1 MKPTVLHVC
10 ISPGLGGLELYSL
23 QLHKKFKS
31 EGYPSLHF
39 CLEESPFE
47 EKLQAEN
54 LEAISFKKAKYFSPS
69 ISRKMRKIIIE
80 RKIEKI
86 SIHHLKDLW
95 FLVPALRGLDKVE
108 LVGFAQMFIKDI
120 SKKDFLHSWLY
131 NRMKNLITLTD
142 IQKEQLKKCLPL
154 KENRYIT
161 IPNSIEL
168 AKTENLQAAREKIR
182 EDLSYNPE
190 NKVIGIVGRLDP
202 WKGQLELL
210 QAFVNIQER
219 FPEARLLI
227 VGSETP
233 GEEGY
238 RQKLLDTISNH
249 NVSNKVQMIGFQK
262 NVPEWM
268 SAMDI
273 FVMPSYEE
281 AFGIVLAEAMCVG
294 LPVISTE
301 AGGVP
306 DILVSKDLGQMV
318 EPRSSKAIEKGL
330 IKYLQDDE
338 YRQNT
343 AKAGQSYARDAFDFE
358 KAYLK
363 IKGLMDLT

>member
-39 CLEESPFE
+39 CLEDSPFE
-47 EKLQAEN
+47 EKLLAEG
-54 LEAISFKKAKYFSPS
+54 LESISFKKAKYFSPS
-69 ISRKMRKIIIE
+69 ITSKMRKIIID
-80 RKIEKI
+80 RNIEKI
-86 SIHHLKDLW
+86 FVHHLKDLW
-95 FLVPALRGLDKVE
+95 FLVPALRGLEKVE

-142 IQKEQLKKCLPL
+142 LQKEQLKKCLPL
-154 KENRYIT
+154 KEERYIT

-168 AKTENLQAAREKIR
+168 SKTENLEAARETIR
-182 EDLSYNPE
+182 TELSYSSTD
-190 NKVIGIVGRLDP
+190 KVIGIVGRLDP

-210 QAFVNIQER
+210 QAFVSIEKKY
-219 FPEARLLI
+219 PDTRLLI

-238 RQKLLDTISNH
+238 KQKLVETILENNLSH
-249 NVSNKVQMIGFQK
+249 KVQMIGFQK

-294 LPVISTE
+294 LPVISTK

-306 DILVSKDLGQMV
+306 DILVSEKYGQMV
-318 EPRSSKAIEKGL
+318 EPRSAKAIEMAL
-330 IKYLQDDE
+330 VKYLDDE
-338 YRQNT
+338 AYRNSI
-343 AKAGQSYARDAFDFE
+343 ALAGQTYAREAFDFE
-358 KAYLK
+358 KAYVG
-363 IKGLMDLT
+363 IKSLIQL